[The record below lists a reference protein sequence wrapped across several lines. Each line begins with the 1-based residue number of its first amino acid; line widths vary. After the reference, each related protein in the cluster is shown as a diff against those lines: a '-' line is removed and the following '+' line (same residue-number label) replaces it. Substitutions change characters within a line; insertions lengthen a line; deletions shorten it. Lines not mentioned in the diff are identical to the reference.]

1 MRGSGVPDKTDGTS
15 VGLFVRRW
23 ASTSPSNRSNRQGF
37 WNHAH
42 VSDPRS
48 IVPRLRLDRFG
59 AVERPAAPPSHSNVL
74 RRVVT
79 FCNPTNLTTQLGVKI
94 AELVEG
100 SVLLAACGRGIR
112 KNLQIVHHVEQP
124 QTSRDGA
131 TARESAAVPFRR
143 DSVR

>member
-59 AVERPAAPPSHSNVL
+59 AVERPRL
-74 RRVVT
+74 R
-79 FCNPTNLTTQLGVKI
+79 P
-94 AELVEG
+94 
-100 SVLLAACGRGIR
+100 
-112 KNLQIVHHVEQP
+112 
-124 QTSRDGA
+124 A
-131 TARESAAVPFRR
+131 TATWRWAYVGPTDPLRAAAGWPPLPLLRGKPGYKKDEISWVLGPIGRALE
-143 DSVR
+143 VRIDVVQSETSPSQ